1 MPAHVALLRGINVG
15 KAKRVAMADLRPML
29 SDLGFRAVRT
39 LLNSGN
45 AVFDAPAA
53 PASEHAARI
62 EAALAS
68 TLGVSARVVVLPGS
82 VLHAVVSENPLRT
95 AADANPAAFLVG
107 FVPDV
112 AALAALAPLAA
123 ADWSPEALAV
133 GRHAAYIDC
142 AGAILKSRVLAA
154 IGPALGDRVTTRN
167 WATVRKI
174 HDLLASPSP

>member
-15 KAKRVAMADLRPML
+15 KAKRVAMADLRTL
-29 SDLGFRAVRT
+29 LADLGFGSVRT

-53 PASEHAARI
+53 PAADHAARI
-62 EAALAS
+62 EAALAA
-68 TLGVSARVVVLPGS
+68 TLGVSARVVVLPGAD
-82 VLHAVVSENPLRT
+82 LRAVVAENPLRT
-95 AADANPAAFLVG
+95 AAEADPSAFLVG
-107 FVPDV
+107 FVPDA

-142 AGAILKSRVLAA
+142 AGAILESRA
-154 IGPALGDRVTTRN
+154 IVAVGKALGEGLTTRN
-167 WATVRKI
+167 WATVRKL
-174 HDLLASPSP
+174 HDLLASPTP